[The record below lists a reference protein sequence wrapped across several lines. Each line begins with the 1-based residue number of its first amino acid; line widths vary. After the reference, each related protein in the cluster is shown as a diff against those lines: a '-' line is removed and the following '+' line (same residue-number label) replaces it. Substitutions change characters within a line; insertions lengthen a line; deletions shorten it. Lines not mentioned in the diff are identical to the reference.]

1 MATPGKMI
9 ACCPSVKTPKPLLKA
24 SVSIAPHS
32 GWGGWAPRPRKE
44 RAGRSRRA
52 GGGGGGG
59 GGGWAPRPR
68 KGWAATSR
76 MAVAEAR
83 VVCTIR
89 GAKLFGRIA
98 EKTICES
105 EAAIA

>member
-1 MATPGKMI
+1 MAMPGKMI

-44 RAGRSRRA
+44 RAA
-52 GGGGGGG
+52 M
-59 GGGWAPRPR
+59 
-68 KGWAATSR
+68 SR
-76 MAVAEAR
+76 MAVARAR
-83 VVCTIR
+83 VDCTIR
-89 GAKLFGRIA
+89 GARLFGRIA

-105 EAAIA
+105 EAPIAR